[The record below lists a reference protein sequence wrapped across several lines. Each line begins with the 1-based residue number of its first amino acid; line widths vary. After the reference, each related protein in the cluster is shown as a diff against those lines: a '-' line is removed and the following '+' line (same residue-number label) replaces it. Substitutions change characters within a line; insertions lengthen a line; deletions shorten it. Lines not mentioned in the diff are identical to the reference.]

1 MTDRN
6 LQTLIFRRLLE
17 KTHTRTRG
25 IPKHGTTLNCYL
37 LSHISSSAPFWN
49 LQNCGFH
56 RTILSFDRRFSLQ
69 KTHLPSPSLTSK
81 TRQVARKAKECAR
94 HQAHLEEEIQ
104 VLRPFDATHFW
115 KEISQLVVEVGNLFW
130 VGWNFVFFASRDWSF
145 KLNGCR
151 SKVLK
156 IGSHNHPVNKEK
168 AFQQLCFWCFSK
180 EFVKHTIVQGKSW
193 TKTCCF
199 SNKRGSCLVHV
210 WSKFDVHND
219 FLPLFFPWKKTQV
232 QKTPKT
238 WRILVSFSAR
248 DLLLGSLWD
257 VRMRSRELLASQ
269 DWSVQMVSIA
279 VMWCTFEDHPRMK

>member
-130 VGWNFVFFASRDWSF
+130 VGWNFVFFCF
-145 KLNGCR
+145 KRL
-151 SKVLK
+151 
-156 IGSHNHPVNKEK
+156 
-168 AFQQLCFWCFSK
+168 
-180 EFVKHTIVQGKSW
+180 EF
-193 TKTCCF
+193 
-199 SNKRGSCLVHV
+199 
-210 WSKFDVHND
+210 
-219 FLPLFFPWKKTQV
+219 
-232 QKTPKT
+232 
-238 WRILVSFSAR
+238 
-248 DLLLGSLWD
+248 
-257 VRMRSRELLASQ
+257 
-269 DWSVQMVSIA
+269 
-279 VMWCTFEDHPRMK
+279 